1 MRATRRRRSLLL
13 RDACLGGACEVQAPV
28 SWLRGAALGARTP
41 IVEFEP
47 RQGVTALGARVPV
60 AELGP

>member
-1 MRATRRRRSLLL
+1 MRCRRSLLAA
-13 RDACLGGACEVQAPV
+13 RRVPGGGV
-28 SWLRGAALGARTP
+28 RGAGSCVMVEGKALGARAP
-41 IVEFEP
+41 IVEFDP